1 MTEYIIEW
9 SGIGARIVELIGS
22 VPTCLIT
29 KRIREERLR
38 EEIVRCRDCRF
49 SRVFDGKRY
58 PGKKYKGKTYCINW
72 GDGMQGEWTKPD
84 GYCHRAKRKEGGDD

>member
-1 MTEYIIEW
+1 MTEYE
-9 SGIGARIVELIGS
+9 RREYIVLYECDGDS
-22 VPTCLIT
+22 MFDMGT
-29 KRIREERLR
+29 KER
-38 EEIVRCRDCRF
+38 IVRCRDCRF

-84 GYCHRAKRKEGGDD
+84 GYCHRAKRKEGGE